1 VNLASARQGASVES
15 DAFPVTAERIVAYA
29 KAINDTDPRHLAG
42 TLAPPLFA
50 VVPALKTLVRP
61 KKEVT
66 AAHALHGEHDLVV
79 HAAIVPGMILH
90 TRAAVVGVRPSPAG
104 ALIVT
109 RGETRTAGG
118 ALVNEQYLTSLV
130 RGEAVAERI
139 GAEPPDHR
147 MPDGLT
153 VRPSGARV
161 TYELDADQTRRYA
174 EASGDRDAYT
184 YDDAYARSLGY
195 PGPIVHGLCTM
206 AFAGRAIIERCGGGD
221 STRLRRLAVR
231 FSRLLLMRP
240 GQLLTTVIWEAGGRA
255 GRRLFAFEARDA
267 DGTTVI
273 THGWAEVA
281 EPTKTARR
289 GEQ

>member
-1 VNLASARQGASVES
+1 MHLEYARRGAAVES
-15 DAFPVTAERIVAYA
+15 EGFPVTADRIVAYA

-61 KKEVT
+61 KKEIT
-66 AAHALHGEHDLVV
+66 AAHALHGEHDLMM
-79 HAAIVPGMILH
+79 HAAIVPGMTLH
-90 TRAAVVGVRPSPAG
+90 TRAAVVGIRPSPAG

-109 RGETRTAGG
+109 RGETRTAGNV
-118 ALVNEQYLTSLV
+118 LVGEQYLTSLIQ
-130 RGEAVAERI
+130 GQAVAERI
-139 GAEPPDHR
+139 GTEPPDHR
-147 MPDGLT
+147 MPGGLT
-153 VRPSGARV
+153 ARPPLARV

-195 PGPIVHGLCTM
+195 PGAIVHGLCTM
-206 AFAGRAIIERCGGGD
+206 AFASRAVIERCCGGD

-240 GQLLTTVIWEAGGRA
+240 GQLLTTVIWEADRQA
-255 GRRLFAFEARDA
+255 GRRLFAFEALDA
-267 DGTTVI
+267 GGTAVI

-281 EPTKTARR
+281 
-289 GEQ
+289 